1 MVTRCYSK
9 PDLRDLLAPYIC
21 DEQQTPVE
29 QMSTT
34 ETPVEPMST
43 TETRKLDVVCRD
55 TTNASANQR
64 NIDIKKTSNNK

>member
-1 MVTRCYSK
+1 MVTRCYSN

-29 QMSTT
+29 S
-34 ETPVEPMST
+34 MST
-43 TETRKLDVVCRD
+43 TETRKLDVVRRD